1 MSRLIDADALKQAL
15 VEFMDA
21 FIDSDGDMMYSDHLL
36 IDADYMAL
44 CNFIDTQPI
53 VTPEPHWIPCSEEL
67 PKVKQKVLVQY
78 ADGSMATKRCND
90 AGHLAWFYSN
100 AVAWM
105 PAPEPYKGVTE

>member
-44 CNFIDTQPI
+44 CEFIDKQPT
-53 VTPEPHWIPCSEEL
+53 VT
-67 PKVKQKVLVQY
+67 
-78 ADGSMATKRCND
+78 
-90 AGHLAWFYSN
+90 
-100 AVAWM
+100 
-105 PAPEPYKGVTE
+105 PEPYKGVTE